1 MNATLAQHWWTIVL
15 RGVIAVLFGIFGPRF
30 GYMFSH
36 GRWWLAFGGVV
47 SLIWGVMLVAA
58 PLIGAVVLAW
68 WLGIYAIVFGI
79 SLLACGWQLRA
90 QRTV

>member
-1 MNATLAQHWWTIVL
+1 LVDDRIARGY
-15 RGVIAVLFGIFGPRF
+15 RGVVRDLWAALRLHV
-30 GYMFSH
+30 SH

-79 SLLACGWQLRA
+79 SLLACG
-90 QRTV
+90 

>member
-1 MNATLAQHWWTIVL
+1 MLWAAL
-15 RGVIAVLFGIFGPRF
+15 RLHV
-30 GYMFSH
+30 SH

-47 SLIWGVMLVAA
+47 WLIWGVMLVAA

-68 WLGIYAIVFGI
+68 WLGIYTIVFGI
-79 SLLACGWQLRA
+79 SLLAYGWQLRA